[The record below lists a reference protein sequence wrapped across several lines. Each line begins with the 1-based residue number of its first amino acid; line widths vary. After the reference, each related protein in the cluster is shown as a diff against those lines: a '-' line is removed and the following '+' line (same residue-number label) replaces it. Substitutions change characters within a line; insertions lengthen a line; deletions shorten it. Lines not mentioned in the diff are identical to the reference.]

1 MLSRFFITFF
11 FSFIL
16 LIPMAIGQETVL
28 SDEDREIM
36 TRDVMAAYP
45 DQFQTVMINSMTR
58 IDEHYLRMAYRSTS
72 GHWEAVLQVDD
83 TNLTLVETGQIIPQA

>member
-1 MLSRFFITFF
+1 
-11 FSFIL
+11 
-16 LIPMAIGQETVL
+16 MAIGQETVL

-72 GHWEAVLQVDD
+72 GHW
-83 TNLTLVETGQIIPQA
+83 